1 MKSKTFFTTHCLWQ
15 QEAVKLSIDCFKN
28 NEKVSKYSCKSDFS
42 QGMQCSIN
50 FILILT
56 LSIILKLLSFCGL
69 RALFLLLFQIKFPQW
84 FVSFERQ
91 NMCVGYKM
99 CMGMFT
105 QISVFMYARRYILV
119 CAYMHVCIKHVCIF
133 VHSYFH
139 ACVF

>member
-1 MKSKTFFTTHCLWQ
+1 MKKYQSTAVNQIFF
-15 QEAVKLSIDCFKN
+15 
-28 NEKVSKYSCKSDFS
+28 

-50 FILILT
+50 SILILT
-56 LSIILKLLSFCGL
+56 LSIVLKLLSFCGL
-69 RALFLLLFQIKFPQW
+69 RALFLLLLQIKFPQW

-105 QISVFMYARRYILV
+105 QISVFMYACRYILV
-119 CAYMHVCIKHVCIF
+119 CAYMHVCIKHVCVF